1 MPFDVGEDHIRY
13 TPFRRM
19 LSRRDL
25 FQSIGAGLGGM
36 ALANLLGQAFAATAG
51 ARRAEYDVLPKNPHF
66 PPKARRVIL
75 LFQNGGPSQVD
86 LFDSKQELTKRDGQK
101 PGQGYVNDVDAKKTG
116 AWLCSPF
123 KFSKQG
129 QCGMELS
136 ELLPGLASHV
146 DKLTLIRSMVTDH
159 SNHEQAIW
167 NFNTGLIAPGRPS
180 LGSWVAYG
188 LGTENQNLPA
198 FVAILNPK
206 GLPVDGARN
215 FSSGWLPPVYQGLP
229 MRAEGTSVLN
239 LETRGSAEAASARL
253 DLIQQLNREHLKTRA
268 GQLELE
274 ARIASFELAAHMQL
288 AATDALDLSKESK
301 ETHALYRTGD
311 EIAGV
316 HGRQCLLAR
325 RLVERGVRFVQVL
338 HNGQPWDTHVNNEK
352 GLRDICRKT
361 DEPTAA
367 LLTDLEQRGML
378 SDTLVIWAGEF
389 GRTPMA
395 EGKDG
400 RDHHKFAFSLWLAG
414 GGIKGGLTYGS
425 TDDFGYHAAE
435 NPVTVA
441 DFHATILRVLGL
453 DHERLTFRHDT
464 RDERLT
470 DVHKAKAVTAILA

>member
-215 FSSGWLPPVYQGLP
+215 FSSGWLPPV
-229 MRAEGTSVLN
+229 
-239 LETRGSAEAASARL
+239 
-253 DLIQQLNREHLKTRA
+253 
-268 GQLELE
+268 
-274 ARIASFELAAHMQL
+274 
-288 AATDALDLSKESK
+288 
-301 ETHALYRTGD
+301 
-311 EIAGV
+311 
-316 HGRQCLLAR
+316 
-325 RLVERGVRFVQVL
+325 
-338 HNGQPWDTHVNNEK
+338 
-352 GLRDICRKT
+352 
-361 DEPTAA
+361 
-367 LLTDLEQRGML
+367 
-378 SDTLVIWAGEF
+378 
-389 GRTPMA
+389 
-395 EGKDG
+395 
-400 RDHHKFAFSLWLAG
+400 
-414 GGIKGGLTYGS
+414 
-425 TDDFGYHAAE
+425 
-435 NPVTVA
+435 
-441 DFHATILRVLGL
+441 
-453 DHERLTFRHDT
+453 
-464 RDERLT
+464 
-470 DVHKAKAVTAILA
+470 